1 MSVITGQHINQILI
15 TFSNG
20 KYDGDGGDD
29 DDGDDDDERL
39 AVNEFYGNDNRQQII
54 NYDDK

>member
-29 DDGDDDDERL
+29 DDERL